1 MLYVNYND
9 ERFAS
14 VDIPDDTEVIDLRFE
29 SKNMSQYTLTVNAN
43 GDFSYLHLIDKVA
56 NKDIDMLIDDSYTF
70 VGSSTD
76 DKDRFE
82 VVLRYNADPA
92 STPTETFA
100 YQSGNDIIVSGE
112 GELQVFDVMGRMVM
126 NQHVNGVQTVEKPST
141 TGVYIL
147 KLNEKTQKIVIR

>member
-1 MLYVNYND
+1 ML
-9 ERFAS
+9 
-14 VDIPDDTEVIDLRFE
+14 
-29 SKNMSQYTLTVNAN
+29 AN
-43 GDFSYLHLIDKVA
+43 
-56 NKDIDMLIDDSYTF
+56 DSYTF

-100 YQSGNDIIVSGE
+100 YQSGSDIIVTGE

-126 NQHVNGVQTVEKPST
+126 TQHVSGVQTVEKPSQC
-141 TGVYIL
+141 GVYIL